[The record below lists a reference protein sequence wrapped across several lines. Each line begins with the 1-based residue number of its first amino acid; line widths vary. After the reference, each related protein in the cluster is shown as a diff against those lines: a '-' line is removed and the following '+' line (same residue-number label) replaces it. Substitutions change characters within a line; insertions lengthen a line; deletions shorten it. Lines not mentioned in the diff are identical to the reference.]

1 MFTFLPRFE
10 GKIKGR
16 VGSRYATAVRRRAMR
31 KATLHSCVGI
41 FVSVSGCTCAN
52 ERGNELEKRGMLMLL
67 ATRKLQPIKNVTPD
81 ENRKSREQAEA
92 AKREIVRK
100 VDTRMDIPTFEK

>member
-1 MFTFLPRFE
+1 
-10 GKIKGR
+10 
-16 VGSRYATAVRRRAMR
+16 
-31 KATLHSCVGI
+31 
-41 FVSVSGCTCAN
+41 
-52 ERGNELEKRGMLMLL
+52 MLTLL
-67 ATRKLQPIKNVTPD
+67 ATRELQPTKNVTPD